1 MERPQPNDIYSAI
14 MAKLLTL
21 ERTIADM
28 REELAELREEV
39 SELRTRDGESWSGGT
54 D

>member
-1 MERPQPNDIYSAI
+1 MERYQPNDIYAAI

-28 REELAELREEV
+28 REELAELRGDV
-39 SELRTRDGESWSGGT
+39 SELRARDDKSWLGGT

>member
-1 MERPQPNDIYSAI
+1 MERPQPNDMYAAI

-28 REELAELREEV
+28 REELAELRGGV
-39 SELRTRDGESWSGGT
+39 SELRVGDDEEWLGGT

>member
-1 MERPQPNDIYSAI
+1 MEQPNDMYAAI

>member
-1 MERPQPNDIYSAI
+1 MERYQPNDIYSAI

-21 ERTIADM
+21 ERTLADM
-28 REELAELREEV
+28 REELAELREEL
-39 SELRTRDGESWSGGT
+39 SELRDRDDEVWLGGT

>member
-1 MERPQPNDIYSAI
+1 MERYQPNDMYAAI

-21 ERTIADM
+21 ERTLADM

-39 SELRTRDGESWSGGT
+39 SELRDRDDEVWLGGT

>member
-1 MERPQPNDIYSAI
+1 MEHSHPNDVYSAI
-14 MAKLLTL
+14 MARLLTL
-21 ERTIADM
+21 ERAIADM

-39 SELRTRDGESWSGGT
+39 SERRARDDEVWLGGT

>member
-1 MERPQPNDIYSAI
+1 MMEQPNDMYAAI

-21 ERTIADM
+21 ERTLADM
-28 REELAELREEV
+28 REELAELRGDV
-39 SELRTRDGESWSGGT
+39 SELRARDDESWLGGT

>member
-1 MERPQPNDIYSAI
+1 MYGAI

-39 SELRTRDGESWSGGT
+39 SERRARDDEVWLGGT

>member
-1 MERPQPNDIYSAI
+1 MEHSQPNDMYAAI

-21 ERTIADM
+21 ECTIADM
-28 REELAELREEV
+28 REELTELRGDV
-39 SELRTRDGESWSGGT
+39 SELRDRDDEVWLGGT

>member
-1 MERPQPNDIYSAI
+1 MERYQPNDIYAAI